1 MLVFGAAC
9 LDYIAQVN
17 HFPVPDEKLR
27 TDSLTICGGG
37 NAGNTSTCLNR
48 LGVQVTLIAKIG
60 KDLNGEKI
68 LDDLR
73 QETNI
78 DTSSI
83 LLQASMVLSPLTY
96 IIVDRTTNT
105 RTCLFSAANEQI
117 LVDEIQPDW
126 LDGIDFI
133 HFDSRSTE
141 AAVHLAKLAESKSI
155 RCSLDLERSRPHLDQ
170 LIPRMNYIITTESYL
185 RDVGKESTFIG
196 TAVRL
201 LQTYSQSCQ
210 LIIVTRGRAGSVL
223 VERANEHVHYDRQST
238 PCGSSVTREI
248 LRVHEKEFLIW
259 TCTAWP
265 IEPDEIID
273 TTGSGDAFI
282 GAVIYGLLS
291 DELWPRDKLLRF
303 ASFIAM
309 CKLRGVGARSALPHL
324 RTIDMSLFAE

>member
-1 MLVFGAAC
+1 MKTVLVFGAAC

-17 HFPVPDEKLR
+17 RFPVPDEKLR

-48 LGVQVTLIAKIG
+48 LGVQVKLIAKIG

-73 QETNI
+73 RETNI

-83 LLQASMVLSPLTY
+83 LIQASMAMSPLTY
-96 IIVDRTTNT
+96 IIVDRASKT

-117 LVDEIQPDW
+117 LVDEIQAGW

-141 AAVHLAKLAESKSI
+141 AAVHLAKLAERKSI

-185 RDVGKESTFIG
+185 RDVCKESTPIE

-201 LQTYSQSCQ
+201 LQTYPQSCQ
-210 LIIVTRGRAGSVL
+210 LIIVTRGKAGSLL
-223 VERANEHVHYDRQST
+223 VERAHGDRQNA
-238 PCGSSVTREI
+238 PRGSSVTREI
-248 LRVHEKEFLIW
+248 LPVQEEDFFVW

-265 IEPDEIID
+265 IESDEIVD

-291 DELWPRDKLLRF
+291 NELWSKDKLLRF

-309 CKLRGVGARSALPHL
+309 CKLKGVGARSTLPHL
-324 RTIDMSLFAE
+324 RDIDMSLFSE